1 MLISKLTKEKNLLTN
16 SIRNKPYMVFAKA
29 LFFLFTINLFLF
41 SPAFA
46 GGVDEKIAEIQK
58 AYEDIKD
65 MSGDFVQKSFIKDL
79 KRTETFKGQFFI
91 KRPMKMKWS
100 YKGNNA
106 QDVLI
111 NNDLITIY
119 QKKEKQAFRGK
130 FDRDTYGQAPI
141 ALLSGFGKIRE
152 EFAVS
157 DQKGRLVLKP
167 KKPMGEIITIEIETA
182 EEGFPIKSFTINDS
196 LSNRIEMT
204 LKDVRINSGLEDTF
218 FELTLPKGVTV
229 LDQGQ

>member
-1 MLISKLTKEKNLLTN
+1 MLINKLIKEKYLLTN
-16 SIRNKPYMVFAKA
+16 SVRNKPYMVFAKA
-29 LFFLFTINLFLF
+29 LLFFVSVSLFLF
-41 SPAFA
+41 SPALA
-46 GGVDEKIAEIQK
+46 GEVDDKIAGIQK
-58 AYEDIKD
+58 AYENIKD

-100 YKGNNA
+100 YKGENA

-111 NNDLITIY
+111 NNDFITIY
-119 QKKEKQAFRGK
+119 QKKEKQAFKGK

-141 ALLSGFGKIRE
+141 ALLSGFGKIQE

-157 DQKGRLVLKP
+157 DQKGSLVLKP
-167 KKPMGEIITIEIETA
+167 KKPMGEIISIEIETA
-182 EEGFPIKSFTINDS
+182 EGEFPIKSFIINDS
-196 LSNRIEMT
+196 FSNRIEMS

-229 LDQGQ
+229 FEQDQ

>member
-1 MLISKLTKEKNLLTN
+1 MLISKLIKEKYPLKN
-16 SIRNKPYMVFAKA
+16 SRLIRPYTVFAKT
-29 LFFLFTINLFLF
+29 LFFLFSINLFLF
-41 SPAFA
+41 SPASA
-46 GGVDEKIAEIQK
+46 GDVDDKIAGIQK
-58 AYEDIKD
+58 AYENIKD

-91 KRPMKMKWS
+91 KRPLKMKWS
-100 YKGNNA
+100 YKGDNA

-119 QKKEKQAFRGK
+119 QKKEKQAFKGT

-152 EFAVS
+152 EFVVS
-157 DQKGRLVLKP
+157 DQKGKIVLKP
-167 KKPMGEIITIEIETA
+167 KKPMGEIISIEIETA
-182 EEGFPIKSFTINDS
+182 EGEFPIKSFTINDS
-196 LSNRIEMT
+196 FSNRIEMT
-204 LKDVRINSGLEDTF
+204 LKDVRINSGLKDTF

-229 LDQGQ
+229 FEQ

>member
-1 MLISKLTKEKNLLTN
+1 MLISKLIKEKYPLTN
-16 SIRNKPYMVFAKA
+16 SRRNRPYTVFAKA
-29 LFFLFTINLFLF
+29 LLFLFSVNLFLF
-41 SPAFA
+41 TPAFA
-46 GGVDEKIAEIQK
+46 GDADDKIVGIQK

-100 YKGNNA
+100 YKGDNA

-119 QKKEKQAFRGK
+119 QKKEKQAFKGK

-152 EFAVS
+152 EFVVS
-157 DQKGRLVLKP
+157 DKKGKLVLKP
-167 KKPMGEIITIEIETA
+167 KKPMGEITSIEIETA
-182 EEGFPIKSFTINDS
+182 EGECPIKSFIINDS
-196 LSNRIEMT
+196 FSNRIEMT
-204 LKDVRINSGLEDTF
+204 LKDVRINSGLKDTF

-229 LDQGQ
+229 FEQ

>member
-1 MLISKLTKEKNLLTN
+1 MFIKEIEPLTN
-16 SIRNKPYMVFAKA
+16 SLQARPHIIFAHAVF
-29 LFFLFTINLFLF
+29 LIFVSFFVFT
-41 SPAFA
+41 PAFA
-46 GGVDEKIAEIQK
+46 GDADDKISGIQK

-100 YKGNNA
+100 YKGENA

-167 KKPMGEIITIEIETA
+167 KKPMGEIISIEIETA
-182 EEGFPIKSFTINDS
+182 EGEFPIKSFTINDS
-196 LSNRIEMT
+196 FSNRIEMT
-204 LKDVRINSGLEDTF
+204 LKDVKINSGLEDTF
-218 FELTLPKGVTV
+218 FELTLPKGVPV
-229 LDQGQ
+229 FEQDQ